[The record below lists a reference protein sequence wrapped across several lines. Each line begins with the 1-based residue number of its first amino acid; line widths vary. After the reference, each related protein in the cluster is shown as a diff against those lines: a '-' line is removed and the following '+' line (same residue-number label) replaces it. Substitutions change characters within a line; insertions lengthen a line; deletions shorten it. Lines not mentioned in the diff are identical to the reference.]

1 MSLARLS
8 PALVLLGSIGCATL
22 RPVHDP
28 AQFITQNHPL
38 MVYITYTDNSSLPVN
53 EPRVSGD
60 SLFGKVAGAGSD
72 TVAVPLHEVSVVQAV
87 QRDVPLHRFAA
98 DGPGPVPRID
108 GDMHGVVDRSFPH
121 LSEPGVAAPPRA
133 APRAG
138 LPGGILRA
146 SRGPEVAQ
154 VWVHLP
160 PG

>member
-53 EPRVSGD
+53 DPRVSGD

-87 QRDVPLHRFAA
+87 QHDKTRTVLLISGITAGTAA
-98 DGPGPVPRID
+98 AIYAFSQVIGNSACTGQGFHAV
-108 GDMHGVVDRSFPH
+108 GG
-121 LSEPGVAAPPRA
+121 EPATV
-133 APRAG
+133 
-138 LPGGILRA
+138 
-146 SRGPEVAQ
+146 SC
-154 VWVHLP
+154 
-160 PG
+160 